1 VKELINMISELRTLA
16 VSATEAATALERL
29 QVAQDTDVR
38 WTMTVEE
45 AAAALGIN
53 ASTVYE
59 YVRQRQFPHIK
70 VGKRIVIPRLA
81 ILRWL
86 EGAVTQTI
94 VHHC

>member
-1 VKELINMISELRTLA
+1 MKELYNMISELRMLA
-16 VSATEAATALERL
+16 VSATEAASALERL
-29 QVAQDTDVR
+29 QAAQDTDVR

-53 ASTVYE
+53 DSTVYE

-86 EGAVTQTI
+86 EGAVTQTLA
-94 VHHC
+94 HRF